1 MTESEVRNL
10 IVKTYLTEFD
20 GQFTIATDN
29 RKFKKPNPSEKWVR
43 ISVQFNDGFQ
53 ESLGIKTNRKFVG
66 FGLIF
71 IQVFTPINKATDDN
85 DSLARSSK
93 ILFDGEHIQQVRF
106 FNGRIETIGSTG
118 EFYQQ
123 NVVVEFEFEDIR

>member
-10 IVKTYLTEFD
+10 IIKTYLTEYD
-20 GQFTIATDN
+20 GDFPIATDN
-29 RKFKKPNPSEKWVR
+29 LKFTKPNPPEKWVR

-53 ESLGIKTNRKFVG
+53 ESLGIKTNRKFS
-66 FGLIF
+66 GLGLLF
-71 IQVFTPINKATDDN
+71 IQVFTPINTATDEN
-85 DSLARSSK
+85 DSLARASK

-106 FNGRIETIGSTG
+106 FNGRIDTIGPDG

-123 NVVVEFEFEDIR
+123 NAIVEFEFEDIR